1 MLLFLRDRLPASLI
15 CEIAIFDGRIF
26 RAYLRGY
33 ISELYSAVY
42 KSYFGPRHSLK
53 FITGG
58 FHGNDL
64 LSSLPFYAAWSTKLR
79 AKYPYVLKL
88 RKSRKHM
95 LPYEGVIPHGRLVKE
110 RQKLEINLEKYFHEL
125 PQAGPYINWGTR
137 IV

>member
-15 CEIAIFDGRIF
+15 CEIALFDGRVF

-33 ISELYSAVY
+33 ISEVYSNVY
-42 KSYFGPRHSLK
+42 KKYFGHRHSLK

-58 FHGNDL
+58 FHGRDL

-79 AKYPYVLKL
+79 LHPPVVLKL

-95 LPYEGVIPHGRLVKE
+95 LPYQGVIPHGRLVKE
-110 RQKLEINLEKYFHEL
+110 RQKLEGHLEQYFREL
-125 PQAGPYINWGTR
+125 PHVGTYLSGAP
-137 IV
+137 ILV